1 MFIEKLCRIA
11 LSAIIAGTLSAWLAC
26 AGTGSR
32 QSGWTPVPQIV
43 KASRQMITEEGRN
56 GKIEVAFP
64 RIDNVPDYINDTI
77 QGLLQAEIR
86 DFRRQ
91 AHDNEQARRQTETD
105 SLKPRGDTVSATAA
119 PDLSRY
125 QLFLDYDQGT
135 VDSQFVS
142 LIFMVDAYVGGAHG
156 IKKLHPFNFD
166 LKKYQAVLLADLVG
180 GAPDYLQH
188 VADYCLTDL
197 RRQIRERDS
206 VYVIDEKWLQEGA
219 APTENNYRN
228 FTFEHDTVT
237 VYYEHYQVAPYS
249 FGLFKVRVPRRQ

>member
-1 MFIEKLCRIA
+1 MFTKRLYRIA
-11 LSAIIAGTLSAWLAC
+11 LSAVITGTLSVWLAC

-32 QSGWTPVPQIV
+32 QSGWTPAPQIV

-77 QGLLQAEIR
+77 QGLVQSEIR

-91 AHDNEQARRQTETD
+91 AHDNEQARRQTEAD
-105 SLKPRGDTVSATAA
+105 SLMPRRDTSTAA
-119 PDLSRY
+119 AAHDLSRY
-125 QLFLDYDQGT
+125 RLFMDYEEGEI
-135 VDSQFVS
+135 DSHYVS

-156 IKKLHPFNFD
+156 NKKLHPFNFD
-166 LKKYQAVLLADLVG
+166 LKSYEAVSFSDLVG
-180 GAPDYLQH
+180 DDPAFLQH
-188 VADYCLTDL
+188 VSDYCQREL

-219 APTENNYRN
+219 GPSENNYRN
-228 FTFEHDTVT
+228 FTFERDTVT
-237 VYYEHYQVAPYS
+237 VYFEHYQVAPYS
-249 FGLFKVRVPRRQ
+249 FGMFEVAVPRRH